1 MAELR
6 FRVKADY
13 EELGKLRTEI
23 QRLKEDLR
31 KTGANTD
38 TSAVK
43 AIEAQLATLT
53 KQYEAMTRKIAEAE
67 AQYDMLAKKMTE
79 KAKEIARAQDQL
91 TAGPQANVTPQL
103 GTDAPAVDQSI
114 EAQAKAYEELKNEID
129 AIAGSKTNLIKQMLD
144 EQNAIRLINAEL
156 KQINAQQKESGTQ
169 TQAQKE
175 RVTQLNASLLNHKE
189 ALSEVRQSLSNYVKL
204 ENAASGSMNELSQ
217 SLGRMRMVY
226 RTLSEEERNSPFG
239 QELLAS
245 IQQADAKIKELDAT
259 IGNHQRNVGNYG
271 QAWNGLGNSI
281 QQLARELPALANGP
295 RVFFS
300 AISNNLPILADEIKR
315 ARTEY
320 DEMVK
325 KGEKGT
331 PVWKQ
336 IGASIFSWQTAL
348 TVGITLLTMYGDE
361 IVEWGKKMIKGGKN
375 ALTAKDAVK
384 ELNKAMIEGSKEAGK
399 SVAQLKVMEAVARDV
414 TKTDKERDIAAT
426 KVLETIGKTATAVD
440 ILKVKTGEY
449 RTEIDLTTEALI
461 RQAQAQGA
469 MKEIEEKTSKAAE
482 ELAKLEARKREGP
495 TKKDA
500 RQAGFATQQN
510 VKSGNMTVVTATD
523 IFNQAI
529 EKLQEAYDKA
539 EDDLDTLV
547 NEFNEQ
553 FASGLFE
560 TETEAEIANRLTA
573 TTKEVERIT
582 QAETDA
588 MRDRARAVKD
598 MQLSVEQARI
608 DGMAEGYDKMKAQRE
623 LNLRKELEQ
632 LKRQKEDYIR
642 QVVEQEKAIFDAREE
657 QKAKADK
664 NYKIQIFDMESAM
677 AEVAKTDPVV
687 AQYAQAMAYTRRQFA
702 VEAAK
707 QDKQWAKQ
715 NAQMAREL
723 EQMTEEARIDAM
735 KEGYAK
741 QRAQRDYEHRQ
752 EIEALEREKQEY
764 VEKMVERERSAFEA
778 RENENAK
785 NIKGYKRKEFDA
797 GATAAEV
804 DTKAFDD
811 TMAYIQQRYAEQ
823 EDEILKGLYEQYMSY
838 EDSKKELEKQYLND
852 ILELNTEYIL
862 TGDEKYARSIEER
875 HKAYVKAMND
885 LEQKFGTT
893 DYKLI
898 FGDPEKMT
906 SATIEKALEAA
917 RKKMSQLDKE
927 ADPETF
933 KALSEAIDRLEDAR
947 DNNPFEGWGTSLMD
961 VIQSLHQIRNLRK
974 DIAKYE
980 AEGNKEAKE
989 GAEAQLEKSKKNLT
1003 KALIGTG
1010 VATFGDTLSKAA
1022 ASMREVAEASGDIDL
1037 MAQAEALEKAGGFIS
1052 SVASG
1057 AASGGWVG
1065 AIIGGASSLMDML
1078 ISSITETKV
1087 VAAEA
1092 KKAFDDYLDE
1102 LAQKA
1107 RTINEEDYETIFGV
1121 RTLEK
1126 VIDAS
1131 EAAQRAWDDYLTAVN
1146 KDYHDIVLKTQFFFT
1161 SREVARYTQEGLSD
1175 TIVKLGSKNQKNW
1188 ATLGEKFEGLLD
1200 ENGMIKDLEKA
1211 KTILQEYSQYS
1222 DEAWYMA
1229 LSDATAALE
1238 DYEKNLEIVDNYL
1251 TSLFSNVGSEIA
1263 DAIMQGNDALEVLEK
1278 NAGQIFKSIAKDMI
1292 MSALIGPEFIE
1303 KYKKML
1309 RDAMATPGAEDDA
1322 AVLEGLVD
1330 ELSSNI
1336 DLASQK
1342 WEEIKRI
1349 AEEKGID
1356 MFGDESETQQTA
1368 SRKGY
1373 ETLSEDTGNELVGRA
1388 TAQYESNLR
1397 MEESMSEMRKTMDL
1411 MSSNYITVKN
1421 IAEESRAIIADSY
1434 LELQLIRENTGAII
1448 KPIKEMNDKMDR
1460 IISSM

>member
-361 IVEWGKKMIKGGKN
+361 IVEWGKKMIKGGKS

-399 SVAQLKVMEAVARDV
+399 SIAQLKVMEAVARDV
-414 TKTDKERDIAAT
+414 AKADKERNIAAT
-426 KVLETIGKTATAVD
+426 KVLETMGMAVTATN
-440 ILKVKTGEY
+440 ILKVKTGE
-449 RTEIDLTTEALI
+449 LTDQINLSTEALI
-461 RQAQAQGA
+461 RRAQAQGA
-469 MKEIEEKTSKAAE
+469 MTKIDEQTSKVLEAQ
-482 ELAKLEARKREGP
+482 AKLQ
-495 TKKDA
+495 A
-500 RQAGFATQQN
+500 RQAEGI
-510 VKSGNMTVVTATD
+510 KLKD
-523 IFNQAI
+523 RLQAI
-529 EKLQEAYDKA
+529 MYSLSLDFGPGFFSA
-539 EDDLDTLV
+539 EDVFSGAVGALEEALATAKGDLETLV
-547 NEFNEQ
+547 KEFNER
-553 FASGLFE
+553 FVSGLFG

-632 LKRQKEDYIR
+632 LNRQKEDYIR

-1037 MAQAEALEKAGGFIS
+1037 MAQAEALEKAGGLVS

-1057 AASGGWVG
+1057 FASGGAIG
-1065 AIIGGASSLMDML
+1065 AIIGGASSLVDIFL
-1078 ISSITETKV
+1078 SSVTESKV

-1092 KKAFDDYLDE
+1092 KKAYEDYIDE
-1102 LAQKA
+1102 LARSA
-1107 RTINEEDYETIFGV
+1107 RQINEKDYETIFGV
-1121 RTLEK
+1121 RALEK
-1126 VIDAS
+1126 VMGAS
-1131 EAAQRAWDDYLTAVN
+1131 EAAQRAWNDYYAAMNGETGN
-1146 KDYHDIVLKTQFFFT
+1146 KQSGRGY
-1161 SREVARYTQEGLSD
+1161 AEGLENMTLPSGERLKDKFREIFEWEKNGRGQYEVSGLNLEQARLLLETYKD
-1175 TIVKLGSKNQKNW
+1175 TNQANSEWYRKLQ
-1188 ATLGEKFEGLLD
+1188 
-1200 ENGMIKDLEKA
+1200 
-1211 KTILQEYSQYS
+1211 
-1222 DEAWYMA
+1222 
-1229 LSDATAALE
+1229 DAVDALE
-1238 DYEKNLEIVDNYL
+1238 DYEKNIEIVDSYL
-1251 TSLFSNVGSEIA
+1251 ASLFSNVGSEIA

-1278 NAGQIFKSIAKDMI
+1278 NAGQIFKSIAKEMI

-1309 RDAMATPGAEDDA
+1309 RDALATSGAEDDA

-1336 DLASQK
+1336 DLASEK

-1356 MFGDESETQQTA
+1356 MFGDESESQQTA

>member
-361 IVEWGKKMIKGGKN
+361 IVEWGKKMIKGGKS

-384 ELNKAMIEGSKEAGK
+384 ELNKAMIEGAKEAGK

-426 KVLETIGKTATAVD
+426 KVLETIGKTATATD

-469 MKEIEEKTSKAAE
+469 MKEIDEQTSKVLEAQ
-482 ELAKLEARKREGP
+482 AKLEARKREGP

-529 EKLQEAYDKA
+529 EKLQKAYDAA
-539 EDDLDTLV
+539 EGELNTLV
-547 NEFNEQ
+547 EKFNEQ

-560 TETEAEIANRLTA
+560 TETEAEIANRQTA
-573 TTKEVERIT
+573 TTKEIARIT
-582 QAETDA
+582 QSEKDA

-632 LKRQKEDYIR
+632 LNRQKEDYIR

-797 GATAAEV
+797 GATAAKV

-811 TMAYIQQRYAEQ
+811 TMAYIQQRYTEQ

-838 EDSKKELEKQYLND
+838 QDSKKELEKQYLND

-885 LEQKFGTT
+885 LERNMNSA
-893 DYKLI
+893 DYELI
-898 FGDPEKMT
+898 FRDPSKMT
-906 SATIEKALEAA
+906 SATIEKALGVA
-917 RKKMSQLDKE
+917 RQKLSELDKN
-927 ADPETF
+927 ADPETYKLLIDAIEKLENAKNARPF
-933 KALSEAIDRLEDAR
+933 DAWETSALGLAKQLAK
-947 DNNPFEGWGTSLMD
+947 
-961 VIQSLHQIRNLRK
+961 VITMKKQVEKGEKVN
-974 DIAKYE
+974 D
-980 AEGNKEAKE
+980 KE
-989 GAEAQLEKSKKNLT
+989 LEKAEEDLAKG
-1003 KALIGTG
+1003 LIGTG
-1010 VATFGDTLSKAA
+1010 VATFGNTLSKAA

-1037 MAQAEALEKAGGFIS
+1037 MAQAEALEKAGGLFS

-1057 AASGGWVG
+1057 FASGGAIG
-1065 AIIGGASSLMDML
+1065 AIIGGATSLVDMF
-1078 ISSITETKV
+1078 ISSVTESKV
-1087 VAAEA
+1087 IAAEA
-1092 KKAFDDYLDE
+1092 KNAYEDYLNE
-1102 LAQKA
+1102 ISHTA
-1107 RTINEEDYETIFGV
+1107 RTIKTEDYETIFGT
-1121 RTLEK
+1121 RDMK
-1126 VIDAS
+1126 KM
-1131 EAAQRAWDDYLTAVN
+1131 EAATRMAGKAWEDYQKALQSKGTTYSYGQGKNKVMRWQDSLENMLVLEGQKKPNKNADTLKNIPTLKEKFGDLFDAEGNIDLMEAEAILKAYSKYSGEEWYKALQEATDALKDYEENMKVMDAYLTN
-1146 KDYHDIVLKTQFFFT
+1146 
-1161 SREVARYTQEGLSD
+1161 
-1175 TIVKLGSKNQKNW
+1175 
-1188 ATLGEKFEGLLD
+1188 
-1200 ENGMIKDLEKA
+1200 
-1211 KTILQEYSQYS
+1211 
-1222 DEAWYMA
+1222 
-1229 LSDATAALE
+1229 
-1238 DYEKNLEIVDNYL
+1238 
-1251 TSLFSNVGSEIA
+1251 LFSGLGDDLA
-1263 DAIMQGNDALEVLEK
+1263 DAIMKGDDALATLQDS
-1278 NAGQIFKSIAKDMI
+1278 AGQIFASIAKEVI
-1292 MSALIGPEFIE
+1292 KSAIFTEDFIE
-1303 KYKKML
+1303 GYKERL
-1309 RDAMATPGAEDDA
+1309 RAAIGTEDMTDDA
-1322 AVLEGLVD
+1322 AVFQDLTQDLKEGI
-1330 ELSSNI
+1330 ERGQ
-1336 DLASQK
+1336 AA
-1342 WEEIKRI
+1342 WEEIQRI
-1349 AEEKGID
+1349 AEENGID
-1356 MFGDESETQQTA
+1356 MFGDESGSQQTA

-1373 ETLSEDTGNELVGRA
+1373 ETLSEDTGNELAGRA
-1388 TAQYESNLR
+1388 LAQYESNLR

>member
-13 EELGKLRTEI
+13 EELGKLRAEI

-43 AIEAQLATLT
+43 TIEAQLATLT

-156 KQINAQQKESGTQ
+156 KQIDAQQKENGKQ

-281 QQLARELPALANGP
+281 QQLARELPSLANGP

-361 IVEWGKKMIKGGKN
+361 IVEWGKKMIKGGN
-375 ALTAKDAVK
+375 SALTAKDAVK
-384 ELNKAMIEGSKEAGK
+384 ELNKAMVEGAKEAGK

-449 RTEIDLTTEALI
+449 RAEIDLTTEALI

-469 MKEIEEKTSKAAE
+469 MTKIEEQTSKVLEAQ
-482 ELAKLEARKREGP
+482 AKLEARQAEGVTRKDKRI
-495 TKKDA
+495 A
-500 RQAGFATQQN
+500 RRLTQQN
-510 VKSGNMTVVTATD
+510 AQIGDMTIVTAAD
-523 IFNQAI
+523 VFNSVI
-529 EKLQEAYDKA
+529 EKLQKAYDAA
-539 EDDLDTLV
+539 EGDLNTLV
-547 NEFNEQ
+547 EKFNEQ
-553 FASGLFE
+553 FASGLFG

-623 LNLRKELEQ
+623 LNLRKEIEQ
-632 LKRQKEDYIR
+632 LNRQKEDYIR

-657 QKAKADK
+657 QKAKEDK

-752 EIEALEREKQEY
+752 EIEALERERQEY
-764 VEKMVERERSAFEA
+764 VNKMVERERSAFEA

-785 NIKGYKRKEFDA
+785 NIKDYKRKEFDA
-797 GATAAEV
+797 GATAAKV

-811 TMAYIQQRYAEQ
+811 TMAYIQQRYTEQ
-823 EDEILKGLYEQYMSY
+823 EDEILKDLYEQYMSY

-875 HKAYVKAMND
+875 HKAYVKAKND

-898 FGDPEKMT
+898 FGGPEKMT

-974 DIAKYE
+974 DIARYE
-980 AEGNKEAKE
+980 KEGNKEAKE
-989 GAEAQLEKSKKNLT
+989 GAEAQLEKSKKDLA
-1003 KALIGTG
+1003 KALVGTG

-1022 ASMREVAEASGDIDL
+1022 ASMREVAEASEDIDL

-1065 AIIGGASSLMDML
+1065 AIIGGASSLVDIF
-1078 ISSITETKV
+1078 ISSVTESKV

-1092 KKAFDDYLDE
+1092 KKAYEDYIDE
-1102 LAQKA
+1102 LARSA
-1107 RTINEEDYETIFGV
+1107 RQINEKDYDTIFGV
-1121 RTLEK
+1121 RALEK
-1126 VIDAS
+1126 VMDAS
-1131 EAAQRAWDDYLTAVN
+1131 EAAQRSWNDYYAAMNGETGN
-1146 KDYHDIVLKTQFFFT
+1146 KQSGRGYAKGLENMTLPSGERLKDKF
-1161 SREVARYTQEGLSD
+1161 RE
-1175 TIVKLGSKNQKNW
+1175 I
-1188 ATLGEKFEGLLD
+1188 FEWE
-1200 ENGMIKDLEKA
+1200 ENGRGQYEVSGLNLEEARLLLEAYKG
-1211 KTILQEYSQYS
+1211 TNQEN
-1222 DEAWYMA
+1222 AIWYQNLKMA
-1229 LSDATAALE
+1229 VGALE
-1238 DYEKNLEIVDNYL
+1238 DYEKNIEIVDEYL
-1251 TSLFSNVGSEIA
+1251 EQLFTNLGDDLA
-1263 DAIMQGNDALEVLEK
+1263 DAIMQGNDALEVLDK
-1278 NAGQIFKSIAKDMI
+1278 NAGQIFKSIAKEMI
-1292 MSALIGPEFIE
+1292 MSVLIGPEFIE
-1303 KYKKML
+1303 RYKKML

-1322 AVLEGLVD
+1322 AVLEGFVD

-1336 DLASQK
+1336 EEASEK

-1356 MFGDESETQQTA
+1356 MFGDESETQQAA

-1388 TAQYESNLR
+1388 LAQYESNLR
-1397 MEESMSEMRKTMDL
+1397 MEASMSRMSEVMARMD
-1411 MSSNYITVKN
+1411 SSYINVKN
-1421 IAEESRAIIADSY
+1421 IAEESRALIASSY
-1434 LELQLIRENTGAII
+1434 LELQQIRENTGAII
-1448 KPIKEMNDKMDR
+1448 KPINEMNARMMEWDSK
-1460 IISSM
+1460 IKSL

>member
-361 IVEWGKKMIKGGKN
+361 IVEWGKKMIKGGKS

-384 ELNKAMIEGSKEAGK
+384 ELNKAMVEGSKEAGK
-399 SVAQLKVMEAVARDV
+399 SIAQLKVMEAVARDV
-414 TKTDKERDIAAT
+414 AKADKERNIAAT
-426 KVLETIGKTATAVD
+426 KVLETMGMAVTATN
-440 ILKVKTGEY
+440 ILKVKTGE
-449 RTEIDLTTEALI
+449 LTDQINLSTEALI
-461 RQAQAQGA
+461 RRAQAQGA
-469 MKEIEEKTSKAAE
+469 MTKIDEQTSKVLEAQ
-482 ELAKLEARKREGP
+482 AKLQ
-495 TKKDA
+495 A
-500 RQAGFATQQN
+500 RQAEGI
-510 VKSGNMTVVTATD
+510 KLKD
-523 IFNQAI
+523 RLQAI
-529 EKLQEAYDKA
+529 MYSLSLDFGPGFFSA
-539 EDDLDTLV
+539 EDVFSGAVGALEEALATAKGDLETLV
-547 NEFNEQ
+547 KEFNER
-553 FASGLFE
+553 FVSGLFG

-657 QKAKADK
+657 QKAKEDK
-664 NYKIQIFDMESAM
+664 NYKIKIFDMESAM

-764 VEKMVERERSAFEA
+764 VEKMVERERAAFEA

-797 GATAAEV
+797 GATAAKV

-961 VIQSLHQIRNLRK
+961 VIQSLHQI
-974 DIAKYE
+974 
-980 AEGNKEAKE
+980 KE

-1010 VATFGDTLSKAA
+1010 VTAFGDALSKAA
-1022 ASMREVAEASGDIDL
+1022 DSMKQIAEVSGDIEL
-1037 MAQAEALEKAGGFIS
+1037 EKQAEALANAGNVIS

-1065 AIIGGASSLMDML
+1065 AIIGGATSMMNIFTSALMD
-1078 ISSITETKV
+1078 SE
-1087 VAAEA
+1087 VAAAKA
-1092 KKAFDDYLDE
+1092 KKAYEDYIE
-1102 LAQKA
+1102 EIARKA
-1107 RTINEEDYETIFGV
+1107 RLINEEDYDTIFGV

-1131 EAAQRAWDDYLTAVN
+1131 EAAQKAMDAYQTAKEALDKDAELPLNPNGRPSSLQDESKSNHLKRLLSGIYDYEERNGRNVATGINLEKATALLEAY
-1146 KDYHDIVLKTQFFFT
+1146 KDTEEANADWY
-1161 SREVARYTQEGLSD
+1161 
-1175 TIVKLGSKNQKNW
+1175 
-1188 ATLGEKFEGLLD
+1188 
-1200 ENGMIKDLEKA
+1200 KDLE
-1211 KTILQEYSQYS
+1211 
-1222 DEAWYMA
+1222 EAVK
-1229 LSDATAALE
+1229 ALE
-1238 DYEKNLEIVDNYL
+1238 DYEEKLKIVDSYL

-1278 NAGQIFKSIAKDMI
+1278 NAGQIFKSIAKEMI
-1292 MSALIGPEFIE
+1292 MSVLIGPEFIE

-1309 RDAMATPGAEDDA
+1309 RDAMATSGAEDDA
-1322 AVLEGLVD
+1322 AVLEGFVD
-1330 ELSSNI
+1330 DLSSNI
-1336 DLASQK
+1336 EEASEK

>member
-384 ELNKAMIEGSKEAGK
+384 ELNKAMVEGSKEAGK
-399 SVAQLKVMEAVARDV
+399 SIAQLKVMEAVARDV
-414 TKTDKERDIAAT
+414 AKADKERNIAAT
-426 KVLETIGKTATAVD
+426 KVLETMGMAVTATN
-440 ILKVKTGEY
+440 ILKVKTGE
-449 RTEIDLTTEALI
+449 LTDQINLSTEALI
-461 RQAQAQGA
+461 RRAQAQGA
-469 MKEIEEKTSKAAE
+469 MTKIDEQTSKVLEAQ
-482 ELAKLEARKREGP
+482 AKLEARQAEGVTRKDKRI
-495 TKKDA
+495 A
-500 RQAGFATQQN
+500 RRLTQQN
-510 VKSGNMTVVTATD
+510 ARIGDMTIVTAAD
-523 IFNQAI
+523 VFNLVI
-529 EKLQEAYDKA
+529 EKLQKAYDAA
-539 EDDLDTLV
+539 EGDLNTLV
-547 NEFNEQ
+547 EKFNEQ

-632 LKRQKEDYIR
+632 LTRQKEDYIR

-797 GATAAEV
+797 GATAAKV

-811 TMAYIQQRYAEQ
+811 TMAYIQQRYTEQ

-989 GAEAQLEKSKKNLT
+989 GAEAQLEKSKKNLA
-1003 KALIGTG
+1003 KALVGTG

-1037 MAQAEALEKAGGFIS
+1037 MQQAEALEKAGGFIS

-1065 AIIGGASSLMDML
+1065 AIIGGATSLMDML

-1102 LAQKA
+1102 LAHKA

-1131 EAAQRAWDDYLTAVN
+1131 QKARDAYKQYEDFVNDPKPSGHWSDSKGWVDEYDLQSMIVFEGKKQNAKNARA
-1146 KDYHDIVLKTQFFFT
+1146 
-1161 SREVARYTQEGLSD
+1161 
-1175 TIVKLGSKNQKNW
+1175 SK
-1188 ATLGEKFEGLLD
+1188 TLGERFDGLFD
-1200 ENGMIKDLEKA
+1200 ENGVLNLEKA
-1211 KTILQEYSQYS
+1211 RLVLQEYSKYS
-1222 DEAWYMA
+1222 GENWYKA
-1229 LSDATAALE
+1229 LQDATEALE
-1238 DYEKNLEIVDNYL
+1238 DYEENLKVVDNYL

-1278 NAGQIFKSIAKDMI
+1278 NAGQIFKSIAKEMI
-1292 MSALIGPEFIE
+1292 MSVLIGPEFIE

-1309 RDAMATPGAEDDA
+1309 RDAMATSGAEDDA
-1322 AVLEGLVD
+1322 AVLEGFVD

-1448 KPIKEMNDKMDR
+1448 KPIREMNDKMDR

>member
-361 IVEWGKKMIKGGKN
+361 IVEWGKKLITGSEAAISAEKATKKLSDTMAEGAKN
-375 ALTAKDAVK
+375 AAKEIVQ
-384 ELNKAMIEGSKEAGK
+384 IEA
-399 SVAQLKVMEAVARDV
+399 LDRIARDA
-414 TKTDKERDIAAT
+414 TRTENERNVAAK
-426 KVLETIGKTATAVD
+426 KVLETIGQQVTATNIA
-440 ILKVKTGEY
+440 KMKNGEFAESV
-449 RTEIDLTTEALI
+449 REITEALI
-461 RQAQAQGA
+461 AQAEAQAG
-469 MKEIEEKTSKAAE
+469 ITLLQEEYSKVMDAQSA
-482 ELAKLEARKREGP
+482 LAKRR
-495 TKKDA
+495 
-500 RQAGFATQQN
+500 AG
-510 VKSGNMTVVTATD
+510 GVTAGDMAEATRRLGAEPVYGISHAEVAQSIYEKD
-523 IFNQAI
+523 V
-529 EKLQEAYDKA
+529 EKLEKAVEKATDAYGKFKTALLQGVNA
-539 EDDLDTLV
+539 EDITK
-547 NEFNEQ
+547 
-553 FASGLFE
+553 E
-560 TETEAEIANRLTA
+560 TTSTVTEAVKTAQEEIA
-573 TTKEVERIT
+573 RIT
-582 QAETDA
+582 QSEKDA

-608 DGMAEGYDKMKAQRE
+608 DGMAEGYDKIKAQRE

-657 QKAKADK
+657 QKAKEDK
-664 NYKIQIFDMESAM
+664 NYKIQIFDMESAI

-741 QRAQRDYEHRQ
+741 QRAQRDYEHRK

-838 EDSKKELEKQYLND
+838 QDSEKELEKQYLND

-885 LEQKFGTT
+885 LERNMNSA
-893 DYKLI
+893 DYELI
-898 FGDPEKMT
+898 FRDPSKMT
-906 SATIEKALEAA
+906 SATIEKALGVA
-917 RKKMSQLDKE
+917 RQKLSELDKN
-927 ADPETF
+927 ADPETYKLLIDAIEKLENAKNARPF
-933 KALSEAIDRLEDAR
+933 DAWETSALGLAKQLAK
-947 DNNPFEGWGTSLMD
+947 
-961 VIQSLHQIRNLRK
+961 VITMKKQVEKGEKVN
-974 DIAKYE
+974 D
-980 AEGNKEAKE
+980 KE
-989 GAEAQLEKSKKNLT
+989 LEKAEEDLAKG
-1003 KALIGTG
+1003 LIGTG
-1010 VATFGDTLSKAA
+1010 VATFGNTLSKAA

-1037 MAQAEALEKAGGFIS
+1037 MAQAEALEKAGGLFS

-1057 AASGGWVG
+1057 FASGGAIG
-1065 AIIGGASSLMDML
+1065 AIIGGATSLVDMF
-1078 ISSITETKV
+1078 ISSVTESKV
-1087 VAAEA
+1087 IAAEA
-1092 KKAFDDYLDE
+1092 KNAYEDYLNE
-1102 LAQKA
+1102 ISHTA
-1107 RTINEEDYETIFGV
+1107 RTIKTEDYETIFGT
-1121 RTLEK
+1121 RDMK
-1126 VIDAS
+1126 KM
-1131 EAAQRAWDDYLTAVN
+1131 EAATRMAGKAWEDYQKALQSKGTTYSYGQGKNKVMRWQDSLENMLVLEGQKKPNKNADTLKNIPTLKEKFGDLFDAEGNIDLMEAEAILKAYSKYSGEEWYKALQEATDALKDYEENMKVMDAYLTN
-1146 KDYHDIVLKTQFFFT
+1146 
-1161 SREVARYTQEGLSD
+1161 
-1175 TIVKLGSKNQKNW
+1175 
-1188 ATLGEKFEGLLD
+1188 
-1200 ENGMIKDLEKA
+1200 
-1211 KTILQEYSQYS
+1211 
-1222 DEAWYMA
+1222 
-1229 LSDATAALE
+1229 
-1238 DYEKNLEIVDNYL
+1238 
-1251 TSLFSNVGSEIA
+1251 LFSGLGDDLA
-1263 DAIMQGNDALEVLEK
+1263 DAIMKGDDALATLQDS
-1278 NAGQIFKSIAKDMI
+1278 AGQIFASIAKEVI
-1292 MSALIGPEFIE
+1292 KSAIFTEDFIE
-1303 KYKKML
+1303 GYKERL
-1309 RDAMATPGAEDDA
+1309 RAAIGTEDMTDDA
-1322 AVLEGLVD
+1322 AVFQDLTQDLKEGI
-1330 ELSSNI
+1330 ERGQ
-1336 DLASQK
+1336 AA
-1342 WEEIKRI
+1342 WEEIQRI
-1349 AEEKGID
+1349 AEENGID
-1356 MFGDESETQQTA
+1356 MFGDESESQQTA

-1388 TAQYESNLR
+1388 IAQYESNLR
-1397 MEESMSEMRKTMDL
+1397 MEESMRSAKESIDL
-1411 MSSNYITVKN
+1411 MAMNQVQIRD
-1421 IAEESRAIIADSY
+1421 IANESRAIMHESY
-1434 LELQLIRENTGAII
+1434 LELQQIRENTGAII
-1448 KPIKEMNDKMDR
+1448 KPINELNKRLSDWDSKIR
-1460 IISSM
+1460 SL

>member
-31 KTGANTD
+31 KTGANTG

-103 GTDAPAVDQSI
+103 GADAPAVDQHL

-384 ELNKAMIEGSKEAGK
+384 ELNKAMVEGSKEAGK
-399 SVAQLKVMEAVARDV
+399 SIAQLKVMEAVARDV
-414 TKTDKERDIAAT
+414 AKADKERNIAAT
-426 KVLETIGKTATAVD
+426 KVLETMGMAVTATN
-440 ILKVKTGEY
+440 ILKVKTGE
-449 RTEIDLTTEALI
+449 LTDQINLSTEALI
-461 RQAQAQGA
+461 RRAQAQGA
-469 MKEIEEKTSKAAE
+469 MTKIDEQTSKVLEAQ
-482 ELAKLEARKREGP
+482 AKLQ
-495 TKKDA
+495 A
-500 RQAGFATQQN
+500 RQAEGI
-510 VKSGNMTVVTATD
+510 KLKD
-523 IFNQAI
+523 RLQAI
-529 EKLQEAYDKA
+529 MYSLSLDFGPGFFSA
-539 EDDLDTLV
+539 EDVFSGAVSALEEALATAKGDLETLV
-547 NEFNEQ
+547 KEFNER
-553 FASGLFE
+553 FVSGLFG

-623 LNLRKELEQ
+623 LNLRKEIEQ
-632 LKRQKEDYIR
+632 LNRQKEDYIR

-797 GATAAEV
+797 GATAAKV

-811 TMAYIQQRYAEQ
+811 TMAYIQQRYTEQ

-885 LEQKFGTT
+885 LERNMNSA
-893 DYKLI
+893 DYELI
-898 FGDPEKMT
+898 FRDPSKMT
-906 SATIEKALEAA
+906 SATIEKALGVA
-917 RKKMSQLDKE
+917 RQKLSELDKN
-927 ADPETF
+927 ADTETYKLLIDAIEKLENAKNARPF
-933 KALSEAIDRLEDAR
+933 DAWETSALGLAKQLAK
-947 DNNPFEGWGTSLMD
+947 
-961 VIQSLHQIRNLRK
+961 VITMKKQVEKGEKVN
-974 DIAKYE
+974 D
-980 AEGNKEAKE
+980 KE
-989 GAEAQLEKSKKNLT
+989 LEKAEEDLAKG
-1003 KALIGTG
+1003 LIGTG
-1010 VATFGDTLSKAA
+1010 VATFGNTLSKAA

-1037 MAQAEALEKAGGFIS
+1037 MAQAEALEKAGGLFS

-1057 AASGGWVG
+1057 FASGGAIG
-1065 AIIGGASSLMDML
+1065 AIIGGATSLVDMF
-1078 ISSITETKV
+1078 ISSVTESKV
-1087 VAAEA
+1087 IAAEA
-1092 KKAFDDYLDE
+1092 KNAYEDYLNE
-1102 LAQKA
+1102 ISHTA
-1107 RTINEEDYETIFGV
+1107 RTIKTEDYETIFGT
-1121 RTLEK
+1121 RDMK
-1126 VIDAS
+1126 KM
-1131 EAAQRAWDDYLTAVN
+1131 EAATRMAGKAWEDYQKALQSKGTTYSYGQGKNKVMRWQDSLENMLVLEGQKKPNKNADTLKN
-1146 KDYHDIVLKTQFFFT
+1146 IPTLKEKFGDLFDAEGNIDLMEAEAILKAYSKYSGEEWYKALQEATDALKDY
-1161 SREVARYTQEGLSD
+1161 E
-1175 TIVKLGSKNQKNW
+1175 
-1188 ATLGEKFEGLLD
+1188 
-1200 ENGMIKDLEKA
+1200 ENMKV
-1211 KTILQEYSQYS
+1211 
-1222 DEAWYMA
+1222 M
-1229 LSDATAALE
+1229 DA
-1238 DYEKNLEIVDNYL
+1238 YL
-1251 TSLFSNVGSEIA
+1251 TSLFSGLGDDLA
-1263 DAIMQGNDALEVLEK
+1263 DAIMKGDDALATLQDS
-1278 NAGQIFKSIAKDMI
+1278 AGQIFASIAKEVI
-1292 MSALIGPEFIE
+1292 KSAIFTEDFIE
-1303 KYKKML
+1303 GYKERL
-1309 RDAMATPGAEDDA
+1309 RAAIGTEDMTDDA
-1322 AVLEGLVD
+1322 AVFQDLTQDLKEGI
-1330 ELSSNI
+1330 ERGQ
-1336 DLASQK
+1336 AS
-1342 WEEIKRI
+1342 WEEIQRI
-1349 AEEKGID
+1349 AEENGID

>member
-13 EELGKLRTEI
+13 EELGKLRAEI

-31 KTGANTD
+31 KTGASTD

-361 IVEWGKKMIKGGKN
+361 IVEWGKKMIKGGKS

-384 ELNKAMIEGSKEAGK
+384 ELNKAMIEGAKEAGK

-426 KVLETIGKTATAVD
+426 KVLETIGKTATATD

-469 MKEIEEKTSKAAE
+469 MKEIDEQTSKVLEAQ
-482 ELAKLEARKREGP
+482 AKLEARKREGP

-529 EKLQEAYDKA
+529 EKLQKAYDAA
-539 EDDLDTLV
+539 EGDLNTLV
-547 NEFNEQ
+547 EKFNEQ

-560 TETEAEIANRLTA
+560 TETEAEKANRQTA
-573 TTKEVERIT
+573 TTKEIARIT
-582 QAETDA
+582 QSEKDA

-632 LKRQKEDYIR
+632 LNRQKEDYIR

-797 GATAAEV
+797 GAVATTI

-811 TMAYIQQRYAEQ
+811 TMAYIQQRYTEQ

-933 KALSEAIDRLEDAR
+933 KALSEAIDNLEDAR

-1078 ISSITETKV
+1078 ISSITEAKV

-1102 LAQKA
+1102 LAQKSL
-1107 RTINEEDYETIFGV
+1107 TINEEDYETIFGV
-1121 RTLEK
+1121 RALDK
-1126 VIDAS
+1126 VIKAS
-1131 EAAQRAWDDYLTAVN
+1131 QAATNAMITYRNTYNTISSFWENLGGGNIYIPKNLSEMFVFAGKEQNAKNAA
-1146 KDYHDIVLKTQFFFT
+1146 KSKT
-1161 SREVARYTQEGLSD
+1161 VAEMFPGLFD
-1175 TIVKLGSKNQKNW
+1175 
-1188 ATLGEKFEGLLD
+1188 EK
-1200 ENGMIKDLEKA
+1200 GMIKDLKQAE
-1211 KTILQEYSQYS
+1211 TILNSYSQYS
-1222 DEAWYMA
+1222 DEEWYQTLSKAYDA
-1229 LSDATAALE
+1229 LKAYE
-1238 DYEKNLEIVDNYL
+1238 DNLKIVDDYL

-1278 NAGQIFKSIAKDMI
+1278 NAGQIFKSIAKEMI
-1292 MSALIGPEFIE
+1292 MSVLIGPEFIE

-1309 RDAMATPGAEDDA
+1309 HDAMATSGAEDDA
-1322 AVLEGLVD
+1322 AVLEGFVD

-1336 DLASQK
+1336 EEASEK

-1356 MFGDESETQQTA
+1356 MFGDESESQQTA

-1388 TAQYESNLR
+1388 IAQYESNLR
-1397 MEESMSEMRKTMDL
+1397 MEESMRSAKESIDL
-1411 MSSNYITVKN
+1411 MAMNQVQIRD
-1421 IAEESRAIIADSY
+1421 IANESRAIMHESY
-1434 LELQLIRENTGAII
+1434 LELQQIRENTGAII
-1448 KPIKEMNDKMDR
+1448 KPINELNKRLSDWDSKIR
-1460 IISSM
+1460 SL

>member
-361 IVEWGKKMIKGGKN
+361 IVEWGKKMIKGGKS

-384 ELNKAMIEGSKEAGK
+384 ELNKAMVEGSKEAGK
-399 SVAQLKVMEAVARDV
+399 SIAQLKVMEAVARDV
-414 TKTDKERDIAAT
+414 AKADKERNIAAT
-426 KVLETIGKTATAVD
+426 KVLETMGMAVTATN
-440 ILKVKTGEY
+440 ILKVKTGE
-449 RTEIDLTTEALI
+449 LTDQINLSTEALI
-461 RQAQAQGA
+461 RRAQAQGA
-469 MKEIEEKTSKAAE
+469 MTKIDEQTSKVLEAQ
-482 ELAKLEARKREGP
+482 AKLQ
-495 TKKDA
+495 A
-500 RQAGFATQQN
+500 RQAEGI
-510 VKSGNMTVVTATD
+510 KLKD
-523 IFNQAI
+523 RLQAI
-529 EKLQEAYDKA
+529 MYSLSLDFGPGFFSA
-539 EDDLDTLV
+539 EDVFSGAVGALEEALATAKGDLETLV
-547 NEFNEQ
+547 KEFNER
-553 FASGLFE
+553 FVSGLFG

-632 LKRQKEDYIR
+632 LNRQKEDYIR

-687 AQYAQAMAYTRRQFA
+687 A
-702 VEAAK
+702 
-707 QDKQWAKQ
+707 
-715 NAQMAREL
+715 
-723 EQMTEEARIDAM
+723 
-735 KEGYAK
+735 
-741 QRAQRDYEHRQ
+741 
-752 EIEALEREKQEY
+752 
-764 VEKMVERERSAFEA
+764 
-778 RENENAK
+778 
-785 NIKGYKRKEFDA
+785 
-797 GATAAEV
+797 
-804 DTKAFDD
+804 
-811 TMAYIQQRYAEQ
+811 
-823 EDEILKGLYEQYMSY
+823 
-838 EDSKKELEKQYLND
+838 
-852 ILELNTEYIL
+852 
-862 TGDEKYARSIEER
+862 
-875 HKAYVKAMND
+875 
-885 LEQKFGTT
+885 
-893 DYKLI
+893 
-898 FGDPEKMT
+898 
-906 SATIEKALEAA
+906 
-917 RKKMSQLDKE
+917 
-927 ADPETF
+927 
-933 KALSEAIDRLEDAR
+933 
-947 DNNPFEGWGTSLMD
+947 
-961 VIQSLHQIRNLRK
+961 
-974 DIAKYE
+974 
-980 AEGNKEAKE
+980 
-989 GAEAQLEKSKKNLT
+989 
-1003 KALIGTG
+1003 
-1010 VATFGDTLSKAA
+1010 
-1022 ASMREVAEASGDIDL
+1022 
-1037 MAQAEALEKAGGFIS
+1037 
-1052 SVASG
+1052 
-1057 AASGGWVG
+1057 
-1065 AIIGGASSLMDML
+1065 
-1078 ISSITETKV
+1078 
-1087 VAAEA
+1087 
-1092 KKAFDDYLDE
+1092 
-1102 LAQKA
+1102 
-1107 RTINEEDYETIFGV
+1107 
-1121 RTLEK
+1121 
-1126 VIDAS
+1126 
-1131 EAAQRAWDDYLTAVN
+1131 
-1146 KDYHDIVLKTQFFFT
+1146 
-1161 SREVARYTQEGLSD
+1161 
-1175 TIVKLGSKNQKNW
+1175 
-1188 ATLGEKFEGLLD
+1188 
-1200 ENGMIKDLEKA
+1200 
-1211 KTILQEYSQYS
+1211 
-1222 DEAWYMA
+1222 
-1229 LSDATAALE
+1229 
-1238 DYEKNLEIVDNYL
+1238 
-1251 TSLFSNVGSEIA
+1251 
-1263 DAIMQGNDALEVLEK
+1263 
-1278 NAGQIFKSIAKDMI
+1278 
-1292 MSALIGPEFIE
+1292 
-1303 KYKKML
+1303 
-1309 RDAMATPGAEDDA
+1309 
-1322 AVLEGLVD
+1322 
-1330 ELSSNI
+1330 
-1336 DLASQK
+1336 
-1342 WEEIKRI
+1342 
-1349 AEEKGID
+1349 
-1356 MFGDESETQQTA
+1356 
-1368 SRKGY
+1368 
-1373 ETLSEDTGNELVGRA
+1373 
-1388 TAQYESNLR
+1388 
-1397 MEESMSEMRKTMDL
+1397 
-1411 MSSNYITVKN
+1411 
-1421 IAEESRAIIADSY
+1421 
-1434 LELQLIRENTGAII
+1434 
-1448 KPIKEMNDKMDR
+1448 
-1460 IISSM
+1460 

>member
-53 KQYEAMTRKIAEAE
+53 RQYEAMTRKIAEAE

-79 KAKEIARAQDQL
+79 KAKEIARAQDQIA
-91 TAGPQANVTPQL
+91 AGPQANVTPQL

-271 QAWNGLGNSI
+271 QAWNGIGNSI
-281 QQLARELPALANGP
+281 QQLARELPSLANGP

-361 IVEWGKKMIKGGKN
+361 IVEWGKKMIKGGKS

-384 ELNKAMIEGSKEAGK
+384 ELNKAMIEGAKEAGK

-426 KVLETIGKTATAVD
+426 KVLETIGKTATATD

-469 MKEIEEKTSKAAE
+469 MKEIDEQTSKVLEAQ
-482 ELAKLEARKREGP
+482 AKLEARKREGP

-529 EKLQEAYDKA
+529 EKLQKAYDAA
-539 EDDLDTLV
+539 EGDLNTLV
-547 NEFNEQ
+547 EKFNEQ

-560 TETEAEIANRLTA
+560 TETEAEMANRQTA
-573 TTKEVERIT
+573 TTKEIARIT
-582 QAETDA
+582 QSEKDA

-632 LKRQKEDYIR
+632 LNRQKEDYIR

-657 QKAKADK
+657 QKAKDDK

-797 GATAAEV
+797 GAVATTI

-811 TMAYIQQRYAEQ
+811 TMAYIQQRYTEQ

-838 EDSKKELEKQYLND
+838 QDSKKELEKQYLND

-885 LEQKFGTT
+885 LERNMNSA
-893 DYKLI
+893 DYELI
-898 FGDPEKMT
+898 FRDPSKMT
-906 SATIEKALEAA
+906 SATIEKALGVA
-917 RKKMSQLDKE
+917 RQKLSELDKN
-927 ADPETF
+927 ADPETYKLLIDAIEKLENAKNARPF
-933 KALSEAIDRLEDAR
+933 DAWETSALGLAKQLAK
-947 DNNPFEGWGTSLMD
+947 
-961 VIQSLHQIRNLRK
+961 VITMKKQVEKGEKVN
-974 DIAKYE
+974 D
-980 AEGNKEAKE
+980 KE
-989 GAEAQLEKSKKNLT
+989 LEKAEEDLAKG
-1003 KALIGTG
+1003 LIGTG
-1010 VATFGDTLSKAA
+1010 VATFGNTLSKAA

-1037 MAQAEALEKAGGFIS
+1037 MAQAEALEKAGGLFS

-1057 AASGGWVG
+1057 FASGGAIG
-1065 AIIGGASSLMDML
+1065 AIIGGATSLVDMF
-1078 ISSITETKV
+1078 ISSVTESKV
-1087 VAAEA
+1087 IAAEA
-1092 KKAFDDYLDE
+1092 KNAYEDYLNE
-1102 LAQKA
+1102 ISHTA
-1107 RTINEEDYETIFGV
+1107 RTIKTEDYETIFGT
-1121 RTLEK
+1121 RDMK
-1126 VIDAS
+1126 KM
-1131 EAAQRAWDDYLTAVN
+1131 EAATRMAGKAWEDYQKALQSKGTTYSYGQGKNKVMRWQDSLENMLVLEGQKKPNKNADTLKNIPTLKEKFGDLFDAEGNIDLMEAEAILKAYSKYSGEEWYKALQEATDALKDYEENMKVMDAYLTN
-1146 KDYHDIVLKTQFFFT
+1146 
-1161 SREVARYTQEGLSD
+1161 
-1175 TIVKLGSKNQKNW
+1175 
-1188 ATLGEKFEGLLD
+1188 
-1200 ENGMIKDLEKA
+1200 
-1211 KTILQEYSQYS
+1211 
-1222 DEAWYMA
+1222 
-1229 LSDATAALE
+1229 
-1238 DYEKNLEIVDNYL
+1238 
-1251 TSLFSNVGSEIA
+1251 LFSGLGDDLA
-1263 DAIMQGNDALEVLEK
+1263 DAIMKGDDALATLQDS
-1278 NAGQIFKSIAKDMI
+1278 AGQIFASIAKEVI
-1292 MSALIGPEFIE
+1292 KSAIFTEDFIE
-1303 KYKKML
+1303 GYKERL
-1309 RDAMATPGAEDDA
+1309 RAAIGTEDMTDDA
-1322 AVLEGLVD
+1322 AVFQDLTQDLKEGI
-1330 ELSSNI
+1330 ERGQ
-1336 DLASQK
+1336 AA
-1342 WEEIKRI
+1342 WEEIQRI
-1349 AEEKGID
+1349 AEENGID